1 MSKTATV
8 YARVEPEIKEQAEA
22 VLNKLGISM
31 SEMVDMVLRQIVYQ
45 QRIPFEISLPKPPI
59 PCLDEMTLEEF
70 NAELQKGL
78 DDIAA
83 GRVVSADE
91 LKAEF
96 FDRYGV
102 RL

>member
-83 GRVVSADE
+83 GRVFTMDE
-91 LKAEF
+91 VEARMKERF
-96 FDRYGV
+96 GI
-102 RL
+102 

>member
-8 YARVEPEIKEQAEA
+8 YARVEPEIEEQAEA

-83 GRVVSADE
+83 GRVVTMDE
-91 LKAEF
+91 VEARMKERF
-96 FDRYGV
+96 GI
-102 RL
+102 

>member
-59 PCLDEMTLEEF
+59 PCLDEMTREEF

-83 GRVVSADE
+83 GRVFTMDE
-91 LKAEF
+91 VEARMKERF
-96 FDRYGV
+96 GI
-102 RL
+102 